1 MTLIECF
8 TAAHIDNIAAC
19 LRLHPE
25 KLIFVG
31 DAAAMKKPVAR
42 YKELFTGRY
51 LKTVV
56 DTCSVDEK
64 DCEELQAAITRLIRE
79 AEECVIDMTGGEPVV
94 ALAIG
99 LALANLE
106 EEKRKR
112 VRVEWYDHETGMIVD
127 CINDNRRRPA
137 KRVHLTVKEL
147 IKLHG
152 GDIYASKFK
161 LPADASLQEM
171 SRLWRVMA
179 EMPKQWNDAI
189 GLLRRFEKYSESED
203 YVCVDLLALWE
214 IVPDLKEK
222 EEEVREL
229 VEKLE
234 REGILTDQSSH
245 NYLEYEYNSP
255 FLRQC
260 IYTQGNTLEIKT
272 LLEGKAAKV
281 NGVPL
286 FRDGQMGV
294 RIDWDGKIYPYSQT
308 SSGTNNEIDVVLMH
322 GMVPLF
328 ISCKNGDVKTEE
340 LYKLHTVATRFGG
353 PYARKM
359 LLVSDMDRKDA
370 VSAQAL
376 VGRAWD
382 MDIFLVPDVAELSED
397 QWQEMFRI
405 PFSPDPK
412 KDMEKFLK
420 TIKKGA
426 NV

>member
-25 KLIFVG
+25 KLVFVG
-31 DAAAMKKPVAR
+31 DAAAMEKPVAR
-42 YKELFTGRY
+42 YKELFTGRD
-51 LKTVV
+51 LKTYV
-56 DTCSVDEK
+56 DTCPVDEK
-64 DCEELQAAITRLIRE
+64 DCEELQSAITRLIRA

-112 VRVEWYDHETGMIVD
+112 VRVEWYDHETDMIVD

-137 KRVHLTVKEL
+137 KRVHLKVKEL

-152 GDIYASKFK
+152 GDIYAPKFQ

-171 SRLWRVMA
+171 SRLWRIMA
-179 EMPKQWNDAI
+179 EMPKQWNDAV

-203 YVCVDLLALWE
+203 YVCVDLPRLWG
-214 IVPDLKEK
+214 IVPELEARENDI
-222 EEEVREL
+222 REL

-234 REGILTDQSSH
+234 KEGIITDQSSH
-245 NYLEYEYNSP
+245 RYLEYEYNSA

-281 NGVPL
+281 DGVPL

-294 RIDWDGKIYPYSQT
+294 RIDWDGKIYPYPQT
-308 SSGTNNEIDVVLMH
+308 FSGTNNEIDVVLMH
-322 GMVPLF
+322 GTAPLF
-328 ISCKNGDVKTEE
+328 ISCKNGDLKTEE

-359 LLVSDMDRKDA
+359 LLVSNMDQKDA
-370 VSAQAL
+370 VTAQAL

-382 MDIFLVPDVAELSED
+382 MDIFLVPDVAKLSGD

-405 PFSPDPK
+405 PFSANPK
-412 KDMEKFLK
+412 EAMEAFLK